1 MPSLPRQDQSVFAFK
16 TTHAVWVV
24 FALLEALIGFR
35 IGMKLVGANPAD
47 PLVNF
52 VYNATSLFVAPFVEL
67 ATSPSAGMAVMELS
81 SVIALV
87 AYALLGWGADRIVWL
102 FLYRPRETAAGG
114 AHSMSNGR

>member
-1 MPSLPRQDQSVFAFK
+1 MPKLYGQDQEVLSFK
-16 TTHAVWVV
+16 ATHAVWVA
-24 FALLEALIGFR
+24 FGLLEALIGFR

-47 PLVNF
+47 PMVNF

-87 AYALLGWGADRIVWL
+87 AYALLGWAADRIVWL

-114 AHSMSNGR
+114 AQSMSSGR